1 MAGGSGADASGKVSA
16 TPDPDAAALA
26 AAFGRLSAGYTFDS
40 TVTVAGV
47 VATSAQGRWTD
58 GASEFVLTSGGASVT
73 YRSVPPD
80 AWVQQADGSWVKLD
94 GPAPGGDPL
103 GILADPLT
111 VARVASDGNGTQLQA
126 TYPAADLLGTGDGV
140 VTVAL
145 TIEGDGSLA
154 VSYTS
159 ATTTGS
165 ATSSTTIHP
174 SPSQK
179 PITAPSG

>member
-1 MAGGSGADASGKVSA
+1 
-16 TPDPDAAALA
+16 
-26 AAFGRLSAGYTFDS
+26 
-40 TVTVAGV
+40 